1 MIKKPQKVVEKLRH
15 DPLQWSNFHR
25 RFMMEKS
32 HKASL
37 RMIAAIAIFAALGLT
52 GCQSRPVLRQVA
64 SDAPDKPINSHD
76 AADQLK
82 KKYEK

>member
-1 MIKKPQKVVEKLRH
+1 
-15 DPLQWSNFHR
+15 
-25 RFMMEKS
+25 MEKS
-32 HKASL
+32 HKASP
-37 RMIAAIAIFAALGLT
+37 RMIAALAVFAVLALT

-76 AADQLK
+76 VADQLK